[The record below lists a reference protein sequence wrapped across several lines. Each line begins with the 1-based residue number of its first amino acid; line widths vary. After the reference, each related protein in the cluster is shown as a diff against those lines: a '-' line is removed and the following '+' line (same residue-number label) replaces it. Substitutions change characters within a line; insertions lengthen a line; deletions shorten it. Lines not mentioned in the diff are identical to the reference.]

1 MKFWIGALL
10 LVCTGCATTAVDMNE
25 PRRLVGTENAV
36 RVDAQVSGDEV
47 RAGTQIPITYE
58 ITNQRSTPIAVA
70 DIIPET
76 SYDPDTHTVT
86 VTIGSEVPGNELLPR
101 LVEIA
106 PGERRTFQ
114 VGARL
119 SPIVLGLRAQPTRIP
134 PVGFRLKVNFLS
146 EVEPFRQLIGIPERA
161 VADSRLADQLF
172 PLWVERN
179 EAVYT
184 NAVPMRWLQNRR
196 RDPAEVTRPGSAR

>member
-1 MKFWIGALL
+1 
-10 LVCTGCATTAVDMNE
+10 MNE

-36 RVDAQVSGDEV
+36 RIDAQVIGEEV
-47 RAGTQIPITYE
+47 RAGTQIPVTYE
-58 ITNQRSTPIAVA
+58 ITNLRSTPIAVA
-70 DIIPET
+70 DLIPET
-76 SYDPDTHTVT
+76 SYDADTHTVT

-106 PGERRTFQ
+106 PGERRAFQ
-114 VGARL
+114 VGARM
-119 SPIVLGLRAQPTRIP
+119 SPIALGLRAQPTRIP

-146 EVEPFRQLIGIPERA
+146 DVEPFRQLVGIPERA
-161 VADSRLADQLF
+161 VADAKLADQLF

-184 NAVPMRWLQNRR
+184 NAIPMRWFQNRR
-196 RDPAEVTRPGSAR
+196 RDPADASRPGAAR